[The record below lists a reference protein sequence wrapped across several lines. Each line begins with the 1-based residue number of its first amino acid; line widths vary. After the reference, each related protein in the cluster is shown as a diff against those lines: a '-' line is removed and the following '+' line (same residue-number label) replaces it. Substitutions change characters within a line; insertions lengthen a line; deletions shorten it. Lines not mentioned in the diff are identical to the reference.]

1 MGKPPNLIVGP
12 YESPNVDHDKDMAEN
27 GVNPKA
33 SKAMYIVIVVALV
46 ALFLL
51 IGIGLHMPTGG

>member
-1 MGKPPNLIVGP
+1 MWIMIAGP